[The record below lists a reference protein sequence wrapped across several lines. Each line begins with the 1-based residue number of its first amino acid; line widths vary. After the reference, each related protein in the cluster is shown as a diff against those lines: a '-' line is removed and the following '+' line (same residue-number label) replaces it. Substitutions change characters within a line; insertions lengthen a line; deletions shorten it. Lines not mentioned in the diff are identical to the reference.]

1 MKSLLKFSLFV
12 LCASFLLSSC
22 GKKGDSGKMIPANAL
37 FVAQLNMKSLTNKVS
52 MEDLKKMA
60 WYQKEMADTSHP
72 EWMKKLLE
80 NPENS
85 GIDLDDALVFF
96 VNKDKNQNYQIVLE
110 GSVKKAIDFE
120 AFNKNFSHGNAPTK
134 SGNLNILA
142 LKNNNISA
150 WNDKNFVYVMEIPQS
165 PKYTEYD
172 DTLST
177 PSATSPE
184 DNSAALTAF
193 ATNLFNL
200 KTDSSLANNTKYSD
214 LVNQKGDI
222 YMWQNMEEIMNNNAA
237 LGMLGMMKLDVFFKG
252 NLATYRVSF
261 DDGKIAVDQRNYVSK
276 ELGDFYKK
284 YNGTKINTEMIKNIP
299 SQNVIGMFAANF
311 KPAAIEELIKL
322 IGADGIANMFLQ
334 QAGFNLQ
341 DITKANNG
349 NLLVA
354 ITDLNMKN
362 DTSLTQQGM
371 TMNRSMMPEM
381 NMLFAMGVNDKPS
394 FQKIMNYLDK
404 FKNSMSAD
412 TFVNAQLTDKYFV
425 VSNHTTFANGF
436 LSGKSKS
443 TFDFLDKIDNHPFGA
458 YLDFQKLLSI
468 ISTNI
473 KTDSFEKKALDASL
487 KTWKNATFKGG
498 DFEDGAI
505 KSNIEVNMVDE
516 KTNSLKQL
524 ALFADEMYK
533 INKEREASLPKMAN
547 MDSLLTPPPV
557 DTIPIDTTVAK

>member
-150 WNDKNFVYVMEIPQS
+150 WNDKNFVYVMVIPQS

>member
-284 YNGTKINTEMIKNIP
+284 YNGTKIKTEMIKNIP